1 MPERLATPVSRE
13 TTLTSDELVASALA
27 HSLQG
32 EALALFSAI
41 SSSMDTPESFV
52 RWINDFNARPAEERG
67 LGRYDTGRPLT
78 ENVDRVA
85 TRSTSKGYPYTVT
98 LHKNGEITLETGL
111 MN

>member
-13 TTLTSDELVASALA
+13 TTLTTDELVGSALM
-27 HSLQG
+27 HSLTG
-32 EALALFSAI
+32 EAQMLFSAI
-41 SSSMDTPESFV
+41 SSSMDTPESFI
-52 RWINDFNARPAEERG
+52 RWVDEFNACSPEERG
-67 LGRYDTGRPLT
+67 AGKYDQGRPLT